1 MRELVDAWAAMWDNI
16 NKMVE
21 EEMGEPEDT
30 NEPVMQDLDLKL
42 KLENE
47 TGRIVIAAALDEIA
61 DQLEKGWESV

>member
-21 EEMGEPEDT
+21 EEIGEPEDT
-30 NEPVMQDLDLKL
+30 NELVMQDPDLKP

-47 TGRIVIAAALDEIA
+47 TSHIVIAAALHEIA
-61 DQLEKGWESV
+61 DKLKKGWESV